1 MSENIRHQ
9 LSLSKDELTKLND
22 LRRILKYTMEDDEQE
37 YRVILNSHKDFP
49 IDMIGLEIGEFVDIY
64 DSDTPKVCRGFSS
77 AGVILEDEED
87 KAMDD
92 YNLIN
97 ISAIVKIANY
107 YGFTMDVVDVLY
119 RSDGG
124 KTTLVIPEIVEER
137 RIDKLNDI
145 SIKIVDKLV
154 ELGIVRDCTDTDD
167 EQEFD
172 AQDSIREI
180 LSEYI
185 K

>member
-1 MSENIRHQ
+1 MNENIRQQ
-9 LSLSKDELTKLND
+9 LSLSKDELTRLNN
-22 LRRILKYTMEDDEQE
+22 LRRILKYTMADDEQE

-49 IDMIGLEIGEFVDIY
+49 MDMMGVDIRDFVDIY

-77 AGVILEDEED
+77 AGVILEDVED
-87 KAMDD
+87 EVMND
-92 YNLIN
+92 YNLLN
-97 ISAIVKIANY
+97 ISAIVRIANY

-119 RSDGG
+119 RSDDG
-124 KTTLVIPEIVEER
+124 KTTFVIPEIVEECR
-137 RIDKLNDI
+137 MDKVNDI

-154 ELGIVRDCTDTDD
+154 ELGIVKDCTDTDD

-172 AQDSIREI
+172 VQDSIREI